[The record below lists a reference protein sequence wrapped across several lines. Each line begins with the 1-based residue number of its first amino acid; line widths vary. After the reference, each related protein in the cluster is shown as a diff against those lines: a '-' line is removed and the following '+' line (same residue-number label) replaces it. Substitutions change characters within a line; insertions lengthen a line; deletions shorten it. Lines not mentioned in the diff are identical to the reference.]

1 VPVIITDS
9 LTSFIRDHV
18 RCFTS
23 RPGPGELQGVSPTDE
38 EVSEVRV
45 GSYQV
50 LADYLIAFGP
60 RSPEV
65 PQGPC

>member
-1 VPVIITDS
+1 VLPIMPTIISDS

-23 RPGPGELQGVSPTDE
+23 RAGPGELQGVSPTDE

-45 GSYQV
+45 GSSQV
-50 LADYLIAFGP
+50 LADYCLRA
-60 RSPEV
+60 PE
-65 PQGPC
+65 P